1 MRSRATHELIANSP
15 LSSWTHEAENDKSRK
30 LWPKPNPPDNY
41 RGSPNAGFDFNTG
54 YGTPEFLFMMR

>member
-1 MRSRATHELIANSP
+1 MIVSNLVDYI
-15 LSSWTHEAENDKSRK
+15 WTHEAENDKSRK
-30 LWPKPNPPDNY
+30 LWPNPNPPDNY